1 MNVKKLAIGTVQFG
15 LDYGISNT
23 GGKMSFPEAM
33 RVLSEAEAFGIRL
46 LDTAATYGDS
56 EEVVGRYLKDGIN
69 PFDIVT
75 KISIGQREDNDK
87 KNITAAIDGILQRSM
102 ERLGQNRIYGLLAH
116 SPDDLTGTQGEIL
129 WAWMENQKCCGRVE
143 KTGASVYYPREA
155 IEIMNKYPVDIL
167 QIPLSVFDQRM
178 NVSGV
183 IKEAKSRGIEI
194 HCRSVFLQGLYF
206 MDPRITGNYFEPVRP
221 FLEEFSGAV
230 SRSGYT
236 MQEVLLGFALSVEGV
251 DNVIVGVENSRQ
263 LVQII
268 EAAGVT
274 VEGFDWARWQLDD
287 VRFVV
292 PSNWV
297 LKKHNKRRDS

>member
-1 MNVKKLAIGTVQFG
+1 MNIKKMAIGTAQFG

-23 GGKMSFPEAM
+23 GGKMPFPEAM
-33 RVLSEAEAFGIRL
+33 RVLAEAEAFGIRL
-46 LDTAATYGDS
+46 LDTAAAYGDS
-56 EEVVGRYLKDGIN
+56 EEVLGCCMKDGVN

-75 KISIGQREDNDK
+75 KISIGKRENIGNED
-87 KNITAAIDGILQRSM
+87 ITAILDVIFNRSM
-102 ERLGQNRIYGLLAH
+102 AKLGKNRIYGLLAH
-116 SPDDLTGTQGEIL
+116 SPDDLTGPQGEVF
-129 WAWMENQKCCGRVE
+129 WAWMENQKGCGRVE

-155 IEIMNKYPVDIL
+155 FEIMNKYPVDIL

-178 NVSGV
+178 IVSGV

-206 MDPRITGNYFEPVRP
+206 MDPRITGDHFEPVRP
-221 FLEEFSGAV
+221 FLEEFSSAV

-268 EAAGVT
+268 EAAGLT

-287 VRFVV
+287 ERFVV

-297 LKKHNKRRDS
+297 LKKS